1 MSSLRTS
8 IVLLAVVVSGVV
20 GCGGSGVKPLALPPP
35 IEVTSVGAGDVFEMR
50 IVGEDRLPTAYTVAP
65 DGTVD
70 LPYIK
75 RVKVEGLEPQEI
87 AALVRKL
94 LVEKEIRTDPDVTV
108 NVKDYTSKRVEIIG
122 EVQRPGSLPM
132 TAGMTLLRAIS
143 IAGGFNALANK
154 SRVTIRRKVKG
165 ATLAATVSVDD
176 IIDNKIPDPPLQ
188 AGDSINVG
196 QRVF

>member
-1 MSSLRTS
+1 MSSLRAS
-8 IVLLAVVVSGVV
+8 IALLAIIVGGVV

-35 IEVTSVGAGDVFEMR
+35 VEVTSVGAGDVFEMR

-132 TAGMTLLRAIS
+132 TPGMTLLRAIS